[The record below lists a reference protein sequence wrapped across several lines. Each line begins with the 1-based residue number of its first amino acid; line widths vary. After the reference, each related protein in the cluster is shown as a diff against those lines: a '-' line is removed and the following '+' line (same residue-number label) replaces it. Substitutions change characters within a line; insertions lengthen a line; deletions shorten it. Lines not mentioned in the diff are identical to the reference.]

1 MMAVATHR
9 GRLIAGLVTAVA
21 LLLGS
26 VGAVA
31 AWNNANHDG
40 SRAAAWRGAGGR
52 AGMLGPMPGTDRSV
66 PSLPGT
72 VVHAVVGDMGGPM
85 MRRQGGMS
93 DAGMFLR
100 LDQAT
105 VPHGTVSF
113 VVTNLGN
120 RYHELVVLPLDGDQ
134 RAGSRP
140 VGPDR
145 RVDESGSL
153 GEVADSAGGSGDKG
167 IAPGATGWV
176 TLDLPAGR
184 YELVCN
190 LPGHY
195 AAGMYAEITVS

>member
-1 MMAVATHR
+1 MAVAAHR
-9 GRLIAGLVTAVA
+9 GRLVAGLVAAIA

-31 AWNNANHDG
+31 AWNSANHDG
-40 SRAAAWRGAGGR
+40 SRSTAWGGAAGR
-52 AGMLGPMPGTDRSV
+52 AGMLGPLSGAERSV
-66 PSLPGT
+66 PDLPGT

-85 MRRQGGMS
+85 MRRPGGMS
-93 DAGMFLR
+93 NAGMFLR
-100 LDQAT
+100 IDQPT
-105 VPHGTVSF
+105 VPHGKVSF
-113 VVTNLGN
+113 VVTNRGN
-120 RYHELVVLPLDGDQ
+120 RKHELVVLPLDGDQ
-134 RAGSRP
+134 RAGSRAI
-140 VGPDR
+140 GPDR

-153 GEVADSAGGSGDKG
+153 GEVADSAGGSGDDG

-195 AAGMYAEITVS
+195 AAGMFSELTVS

>member
-1 MMAVATHR
+1 MAVAAHR
-9 GRLIAGLVTAVA
+9 GRLVAGLVAAIA

-31 AWNNANHDG
+31 AWSSANHDSARSTAWDG
-40 SRAAAWRGAGGR
+40 AARLAGPPGA
-52 AGMLGPMPGTDRSV
+52 LPGTGRSV
-66 PSLPGT
+66 PDLPGT
-72 VVHAVVGDMGGPM
+72 VVHVVVGDMGGPM

-93 DAGMFLR
+93 NARMFLR
-100 LDQAT
+100 IDQAT
-105 VPHGTVSF
+105 VPHRKVSF
-113 VVTNLGN
+113 VVTNTGN
-120 RYHELVVLPLDGDQ
+120 RDHELVVLPLDGDQ
-134 RAGSRP
+134 RAGSRAI
-140 VGPDR
+140 GPDR

-153 GEVADSAGGSGDKG
+153 GEVADSAGGSGDGG

-195 AAGMYAEITVS
+195 AAGMFSELTVS

>member
-1 MMAVATHR
+1 MPVAAHR
-9 GRLIAGLVTAVA
+9 GRLVAGLVAAIA

-31 AWNNANHDG
+31 AWSSANHDG
-40 SRAAAWRGAGGR
+40 ARSTAWDGAAGR
-52 AGMLGPMPGTDRSV
+52 AGLSGALPGAGRSV
-66 PSLPGT
+66 PDLPGT
-72 VVHAVVGDMGGPM
+72 VVHVVVGDMGGPM

-93 DAGMFLR
+93 KAGMFLR
-100 LDQAT
+100 IDQAT
-105 VPHGTVSF
+105 VPHGSVSF
-113 VVTNLGN
+113 VVTNRGN
-120 RYHELVVLPLDGDQ
+120 RDHELVVLPLDGDQ
-134 RAGSRP
+134 RAGSREI
-140 VGPDR
+140 GPDR

-153 GEVADSAGGSGDKG
+153 GEVADSAGGSDDDG

-195 AAGMYAEITVS
+195 AAGMFSELTVS

>member
-1 MMAVATHR
+1 MAVAAHR
-9 GRLIAGLVTAVA
+9 GRLVAGLVAAIA

-31 AWNNANHDG
+31 AWNSANHDG
-40 SRAAAWRGAGGR
+40 SRSTAWGGAAGR
-52 AGMLGPMPGTDRSV
+52 AGMLGPLSGAERSV
-66 PSLPGT
+66 PDLPGT

-85 MRRQGGMS
+85 MRRPGGMS
-93 DAGMFLR
+93 NAGMFLR
-100 LDQAT
+100 IDQPT
-105 VPHGTVSF
+105 VPHGKVSF
-113 VVTNLGN
+113 VVTNRGN
-120 RYHELVVLPLDGDQ
+120 RKHELVVLPLDGDQ
-134 RAGSRP
+134 RAGSRAI
-140 VGPDR
+140 GTDR

-184 YELVCN
+184 YELICN

-195 AAGMYAEITVS
+195 AAGMFSELTVS

>member
-1 MMAVATHR
+1 MAVATPR
-9 GRLIAGLVTAVA
+9 GRLIAGLVAAVA

-26 VGAVA
+26 VGVVVAWSAASHDSTRAVT
-31 AWNNANHDG
+31 WGGHGD
-40 SRAAAWRGAGGR
+40 RG
-52 AGMLGPMPGTDRSV
+52 GMLGPRSGSDSSV
-66 PSLPGT
+66 PDLPGT

-85 MRRQGGMS
+85 MRGNGGRS
-93 DAGMFLR
+93 AASMFLR
-100 LDQAT
+100 LDRST

-113 VVTNLGN
+113 VVTNTGMRN
-120 RYHELVVLPLDGDQ
+120 HELVVLPLDGDQ
-134 RAGSRP
+134 RAGTRV

-145 RVDESGSL
+145 RIDESGSL
-153 GEVADSAGGSGDKG
+153 GEVADAGGGHGDSG

-195 AAGMYAEITVS
+195 AAGMFAEITVT